1 MTKILVVEDE
11 ATIRKGIKIW
21 LNKSGYEIQEAENGE
36 VAIELIKK
44 NNYDLIILDVM
55 MPLVDG
61 YGVLHYIRNES
72 KSWIPVIMLSAKSD
86 EEDKIL
92 GLDLGA
98 DDYITKPFS
107 NRELEARI
115 SASLRKY
122 KTVTT
127 NEPIKTS
134 LFEINQQKYL
144 LKRDG
149 KTVELTRKEMDLL
162 KKLISNEGNFTSK
175 LSMLEEVWGY
185 LDTDDTRTL
194 DIHISKLRRKL
205 AQIGVENVIVTKR
218 GVGYGYVEHE

>member
-1 MTKILVVEDE
+1 MVF
-11 ATIRKGIKIW
+11 
-21 LNKSGYEIQEAENGE
+21 
-36 VAIELIKK
+36 
-44 NNYDLIILDVM
+44 
-55 MPLVDG
+55 
-61 YGVLHYIRNES
+61 
-72 KSWIPVIMLSAKSD
+72 
-86 EEDKIL
+86 
-92 GLDLGA
+92 
-98 DDYITKPFS
+98 YITKPFS